1 MATQPEM
8 DATTGIS
15 PAGRSRDLDLLRFV
29 AEGTAGTVGEEFFQ
43 CLVKHLAL
51 AFDADVGFV
60 AEVIPEDRGRA
71 RFLACWEGGRLVPAA
86 DYNLAGTPC
95 AEVADTDVV
104 FYRDRV
110 DELFPQDEM
119 VVEL

>member
-43 CLVKHLAL
+43 CLVKPLAL
-51 AFDADVGFV
+51 AFEADVGFV
-60 AEVIPEDRGRA
+60 AEVVPEDRARA
-71 RFLACWEGGRLVPAA
+71 RFLACWEGGKLAGEPFEYVM
-86 DYNLAGTPC
+86 AGTPC

-104 FYRDRV
+104 LYSEGLAAR
-110 DELFPQDEM
+110 FPDDDM
-119 VVEL
+119 